1 MENWW
6 NAPLWWRERQFHSF
20 LLIKYN
26 LSRQKQEKYYE
37 RYLKGML
44 PITIEG
50 QYYDLGCFCFIS
62 CPCTIPVNAI
72 DKAQDWKN
80 DWTFFEGLNLLKAAS
95 HAHCL
100 MWGYLQMWPVGVI
113 KRQEFARSYLSSRL
127 QATSQMLDIFL
138 NFQISK
144 IFKTSHLDFNHLLR
158 QRLSHPD
165 SNCWFLVCSQLLHRF
180 LCNAVRVWVWKL
192 IRNLKLP
199 SKINPHETPIST
211 NKIKK

>member
-1 MENWW
+1 MTSFSWRLMENWW
-6 NAPLWWRERQFHSF
+6 NAPPWWRERQFHSF

-100 MWGYLQMWPVGVI
+100 MTF
-113 KRQEFARSYLSSRL
+113 R
-127 QATSQMLDIFL
+127 
-138 NFQISK
+138 
-144 IFKTSHLDFNHLLR
+144 
-158 QRLSHPD
+158 
-165 SNCWFLVCSQLLHRF
+165 
-180 LCNAVRVWVWKL
+180 
-192 IRNLKLP
+192 
-199 SKINPHETPIST
+199 IST
-211 NKIKK
+211 DWACGRHRTAGVCKKLSIQLTASNFSDVGHIPQFSNFKKFQNQPPGF

>member
-72 DKAQDWKN
+72 DKAIGRFLRA
-80 DWTFFEGLNLLKAAS
+80 WTCWRRHRTLIAWCGGIYRCGLWVSSNGRSLKEVIYPADCKQLLR
-95 HAHCL
+95 C
-100 MWGYLQMWPVGVI
+100 WRY
-113 KRQEFARSYLSSRL
+113 SSIFKFQKYSK
-127 QATSQMLDIFL
+127 QATWILT
-138 NFQISK
+138 
-144 IFKTSHLDFNHLLR
+144 TSSDNAFPVLILTA
-158 QRLSHPD
+158 D
-165 SNCWFLVCSQLLHRF
+165 S
-180 LCNAVRVWVWKL
+180 
-192 IRNLKLP
+192 
-199 SKINPHETPIST
+199 
-211 NKIKK
+211 